1 MRNSVGMRLSSLIPR
16 PVQKIGEKGL
26 VSTVVH
32 VLNLIPSILEFWI
45 LLHSII
51 IPGSRIFNRTLLTI
65 AISVRDL
72 NSAMLY
78 AFMQH

>member
-1 MRNSVGMRLSSLIPR
+1 MLPGFSLYDNLSSLIPR

-32 VLNLIPSILEFWI
+32 VPTFWI
-45 LLHSII
+45 LLLHSIVT
-51 IPGSRIFNRTLLTI
+51 PGSRIFNHTLLTI

-72 NSAMLY
+72 NSAVLY
-78 AFMQH
+78 AIVQH